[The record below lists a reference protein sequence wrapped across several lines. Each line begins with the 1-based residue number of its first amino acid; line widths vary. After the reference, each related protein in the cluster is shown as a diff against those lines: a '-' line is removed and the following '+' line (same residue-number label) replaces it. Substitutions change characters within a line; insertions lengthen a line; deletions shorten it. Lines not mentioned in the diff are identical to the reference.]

1 MTVIFFYMLLAFI
14 KTMPVNKFHIKQRL
28 SFLKYK
34 VTQFLDLR
42 ILDVIFS
49 KHFIFPDT

>member
-1 MTVIFFYMLLAFI
+1 MMVIFFYMPLAFI
-14 KTMPVNKFHIKQRL
+14 KTMPVNTKQRL
-28 SFLKYK
+28 SFPKYK
-34 VTQFLDLR
+34 VTQFLDLG